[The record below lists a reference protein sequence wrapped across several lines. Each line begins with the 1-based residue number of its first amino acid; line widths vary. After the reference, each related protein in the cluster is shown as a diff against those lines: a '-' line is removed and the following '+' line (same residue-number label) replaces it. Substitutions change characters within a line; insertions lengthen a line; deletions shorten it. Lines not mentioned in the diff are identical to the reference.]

1 MAEPIGTRPH
11 MPGYG
16 TLDDYW
22 VATTRPDGRPLL
34 SPNPISPVRRLAGPF
49 RPLAADAFFAPLVAA
64 CVEQLTSAQSRAKVL
79 APRAFVA
86 GGGRSDRPIGNGKLR
101 DPPSRATRS
110 TAPSGQAGRATPPY
124 RRTARAA

>member
-86 GGGRSDRPIGNGKLR
+86 GGGPRSRTIWDGNTPAAPRPPNG
-101 DPPSRATRS
+101 A
-110 TAPSGQAGRATPPY
+110 
-124 RRTARAA
+124 